1 MTIQVG
7 QLIPI
12 IGTEGQRPEHLPS
25 IDEDVFLLRGTK
37 ADVIYCDTGNG
48 DYAVLH
54 VDPKSEPLETILK
67 AILTEAV

>member
-12 IGTEGQRPEHLPS
+12 IGAEGQRPEHLPN

-37 ADVIYCDTGNG
+37 AEVIYCDTGNG

-54 VDPKSEPLETILK
+54 VGPKSEPLEAILK
-67 AILTEAV
+67 AILAEAL